1 METIIIK
8 NLTEDEFYNEFKPQ
22 RNHFDD
28 NASFD
33 GCMFETYGI
42 ELDYVFGMSK
52 SNRVVTILESF
63 FEEEEFFFNNEGV
76 VVTETIPNLY
86 YASGFHYV
94 NRIGFFVLENP
105 FEYEFEVKVD

>member
-8 NLTEDEFYNEFKPQ
+8 NLTEDEFYKEFKPQ
-22 RNHFDD
+22 RNHLYD

-52 SNRVVTILESF
+52 SNRVVTILEGY
-63 FEEEEFFFNNEGV
+63 FEEEENFVNTDGV
-76 VVTETIPNLY
+76 EVGEIIPNLY